1 MWDTLKFFGLMM
13 AISASLMVGTALV
26 VDKAFGP
33 PAWVKWVL
41 MPSTMLVYSVPA
53 LYISDWLLV
62 VRGAGKGIVN
72 PGTGREDDAARNDQG
87 RKHP

>member
-26 VDKAFGP
+26 VDRVFDP

-53 LYISDWLLV
+53 VYISDWLLAA
-62 VRGAGKGIVN
+62 RGAGKSTENLEEVQ
-72 PGTGREDDAARNDQG
+72 EKEAC
-87 RKHP
+87 